1 MDTWLF
7 RGDHKR
13 NEQGFVQKING
24 GMAKIQQA
32 MIRLSVPKGS
42 FALDEELGSK
52 LEQLGKV
59 SENQRE
65 ELALEYAREAVLP
78 VEGVEVISVRC
89 TQADCEQLVLE
100 MTLEYSG
107 EDAPK
112 EQAVFLWRLNF

>member
-13 NEQGFVQKING
+13 NEQGFVQEING

-78 VEGVEVISVRC
+78 VEGVEVTSVRC
-89 TQADCEQLVLE
+89 TQADFEQLVLE

-107 EDAPK
+107 EEAPK